1 MWWFAALFF
10 SSPDSVQARPVSVT
24 ATETLEVTM
33 AGSGTPVV
41 LVPGLFGSAF
51 GFRKLVPL
59 LVEGGHRVIVIE
71 PLGVGGSGRPE
82 RADYSLGAQADRL
95 AAVLDT
101 LGIRDAVV
109 VAHSLGAGM
118 AFRLAYRRP
127 DLVRALVSL
136 DGGPA
141 ESAAT
146 PGVRSAAQRVP
157 WVKFLGGV
165 KLIRGQI
172 REALVTASGDPSWVS
187 DSVVEG
193 YTAGAARN
201 LDGTLKAFLQMSE
214 SRERVRLEPHLGEI
228 ACPVLLVLGGAPH
241 HEAVSPRDIALLQHH
256 LRTFAIDTVIGAGH
270 HLHEEQPSVVAAI
283 VNRVAAGSPAGAT
296 P

>member
-1 MWWFAALFF
+1 MWWLAAVLL
-10 SSPDSVQARPVSVT
+10 SDSVQARPVSVS
-24 ATETLEVTM
+24 AAETLEVTL
-33 AGSGTPVV
+33 AGAGTPVV

-71 PLGVGGSGRPE
+71 PLGVGGSGRPA
-82 RADYSLGAQADRL
+82 RADYSLGAQANRL
-95 AAVLDT
+95 AAVLDS
-101 LGIRDAVV
+101 LAVRDAVV

-127 DLVRALVSL
+127 DLVRALISL

-165 KLIRGQI
+165 KLIRSQI
-172 REALVTASGDPSWVS
+172 RQALVKSSGDTSWVS
-187 DSVVEG
+187 DSVVAG
-193 YTAGAARN
+193 YTAGAARD
-201 LDGTLKAFLQMSE
+201 LDGTLKAFLQMAE
-214 SRERVRLEPHLGEI
+214 AKERVPLEPHLGEI
-228 ACPVLLVLGGAPH
+228 ACPVRLVLGSAPH
-241 HEAVSPRDIALLQHH
+241 REAVSPRDLALLQRDLHV
-256 LRTFAIDTVIGAGH
+256 FAVDTVIGAGH
-270 HLHEEQPSVVAAI
+270 HLHEEQPKAVAAI
-283 VNRVAAGSPAGAT
+283 VNRAAAGSLAGAL